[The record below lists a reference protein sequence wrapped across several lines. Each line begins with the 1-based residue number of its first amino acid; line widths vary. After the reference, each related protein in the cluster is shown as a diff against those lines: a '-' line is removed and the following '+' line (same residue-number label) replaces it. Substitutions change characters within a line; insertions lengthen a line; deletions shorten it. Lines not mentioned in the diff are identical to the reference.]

1 MENPELEK
9 TPSDDKALQH
19 QPTTAELSEPVRID
33 ATPEELADALM
44 KRRS

>member
-9 TPSDDKALQH
+9 ASSDDKALQR
-19 QPTTAELSEPVRID
+19 QPTTAEMSEPVRID
-33 ATPEELADALM
+33 VTPEELADALM